1 MHGSSAAMASA
12 SDARPVAMQRYMDR
26 PRTHDV
32 ERTNA
37 RQQGAQEGSAH
48 IPALA
53 LTCNACQPGGLP
65 ARSVLRGVAV
75 GHDQSRDTMVFKNF
89 KKMVYGTPPL
99 LCFWSSR
106 AHRQVGRTDAR
117 QQDAPRA
124 AGAALGPKKLFVFPC
139 ARLAERRAS
148 CAASVAQPGEV
159 CVRRVCKG

>member
-1 MHGSSAAMASA
+1 MASA

-65 ARSVLRGVAV
+65 ARGVLRGVAV
-75 GHDQSRDTMVFKNF
+75 GHDQSRATTHTMVFKNF
-89 KKMVYGTPPL
+89 NENGLRDPP
-99 LCFWSSR
+99 S
-106 AHRQVGRTDAR
+106 
-117 QQDAPRA
+117 P
-124 AGAALGPKKLFVFPC
+124 VF
-139 ARLAERRAS
+139 L
-148 CAASVAQPGEV
+148 V
-159 CVRRVCKG
+159 K